1 MTTANIILIATAA
14 VALIAVVWMFNTL
27 IGRKNNVAYAFASID
42 AMLKKRY
49 DLIPNLVAT
58 VEKYMSYEGGV
69 LEKLTGLRTKA
80 IAGTLSEAETAELDN
95 QMTKTLRSLFAVA
108 ENYPALRASE
118 PFVHLQASLNEVEE
132 QLSASRRAFNAAVTD
147 YNNGVE
153 MFPLNLVARMMGYT
167 QKVWFEI
174 PEDERQPVRV
184 WR

>member
-1 MTTANIILIATAA
+1 MTTATIILLAAA
-14 VALIAVVWMFNTL
+14 VIAIITIVWMFNTL
-27 IGRKNNVAYAFASID
+27 IGRKNNVAYAFSSID

-58 VEKYMSYEGGV
+58 VEKYMAYEGGV
-69 LEKLTGLRTKA
+69 LEKLTGLRAKA
-80 IAGTLSEAETAELDN
+80 IAGSLSEEETAELDN
-95 QMTKTLRSLFAVA
+95 QMTKALRSLFAVA

-132 QLSASRRAFNAAVTD
+132 QLSAARRAFNAAVTD

-153 MFPLNLVARMMGYT
+153 MFPLNLVARAMGYT

-174 PEDERQPVRV
+174 PEEERRPVRV